1 MNDSYKDPLT
11 NMDVNSNNLDLW
23 KKRLMLY
30 PMGIP
35 DNILLNID
43 INKIPTERNKKI
55 DSYFERIKLF
65 INNKSINLLKNL
77 ISINKSNRILADR
90 RNEYND
96 IMRKYNKSIMEYYD
110 ANNEKLIIRLVTS
123 KNNDKFMAY
132 LQYYN
137 YKKITKDKFTPESLI
152 SDVNDYILKHQMY
165 GLYSETT
172 NLMLGFLIIKENRM
186 FYIDKNSSSSNKS
199 KKIHFIFKKY
209 L

>member
-137 YKKITKDKFTPESLI
+137 YKKI
-152 SDVNDYILKHQMY
+152 
-165 GLYSETT
+165 
-172 NLMLGFLIIKENRM
+172 
-186 FYIDKNSSSSNKS
+186 
-199 KKIHFIFKKY
+199 
-209 L
+209 